1 MQEQWRPVPG
11 SPGYEVSDRGRVRS
25 PRVML
30 RQGPIGSGHLAV
42 QIPRNGKRRTV
53 YVHALVLEAFIGPRP
68 RGQECRHL
76 DDDKTNN
83 TVGNLRWGTRSEN
96 TLDKVRN
103 GRHPMASKTHCVNG
117 HEYTAATTYINPRD
131 GHRRCRICRR
141 TQGGK

>member
-53 YVHALVLEAFIGPRP
+53 YVYALVLEAFIGPRP

-76 DDDKTNN
+76 DDD
-83 TVGNLRWGTRSEN
+83 
-96 TLDKVRN
+96 
-103 GRHPMASKTHCVNG
+103 KTHCVNG